1 MNRTDARLMRRA
13 IALAERGRGRTRP
26 NPPVGAVIAKG
37 ERVLSEAW
45 HHAAGEPH
53 AEALALEAAGAEA
66 RDATLYITLEPCT
79 THGRTPPCAP
89 RVIAAGI
96 RRVVVGAL
104 DPNPA
109 VDGTGIRAL
118 EAAGIGVV
126 GGVLEADARALV
138 APFAKYIRTGRPLV
152 TVKMAAT
159 LDGRTAALD
168 GSSKWITGPS
178 SRRDVHRIRSM
189 VDAVMVGVGTVVKDD
204 PQLTVRLRGYHGP
217 QPVRVVLDSSART
230 PITAAVCDGAA
241 PTLLYTTEK
250 APEDSI
256 RALVMKGVD
265 VIRLALRD
273 GRVDLGTVLDDLGR
287 RGLLEV
293 LLEGGPTVLGDAVEG
308 GLVDRYVLYIA
319 PKLLGSS
326 GAPML
331 DGLVVGNVADAREL
345 TITSVRRTGADLRIE
360 AEPRR

>member
-1 MNRTDARLMRRA
+1 MNRTDVRLMRRA
-13 IALAERGRGRTRP
+13 LALAERGRGRTRP

-37 ERVLSEAW
+37 EKIIAEAW
-45 HHAAGEPH
+45 HHSAGEPH
-53 AEALALEAAGAEA
+53 AEALALSEAGEAA
-66 RDATLYITLEPCT
+66 RDATLFLTLEPCT

-109 VDGTGIRAL
+109 VDGAGLRAL
-118 EAAGIGVV
+118 EEAGIEVA
-126 GGVLEADARALV
+126 GGVLDAEARQLV
-138 APFAKYIRTGRPLV
+138 APFAKHIRTGRPLV
-152 TVKMAAT
+152 TAKMAAT

-168 GSSKWITGPS
+168 GSSQWITGPS

-204 PQLTVRLRGYHGP
+204 PQLTVRLRGYRGP
-217 QPVRVVLDSSART
+217 QPARVILDSAART
-230 PITAAVCDGAA
+230 PANAAVCDGSA
-241 PTLLYTTEK
+241 PTILYTTEK
-250 APEDSI
+250 ASDESI
-256 RALVMKGVD
+256 RALVMRGIEV
-265 VIRLALRD
+265 VRLQLRD

-308 GLVDRYVLYIA
+308 GLVDRYVLYLA

-331 DGLVVGNVADAREL
+331 SGLVVGNIADAREL

>member
-1 MNRTDARLMRRA
+1 MNRTDVRLMRRA
-13 IALAERGRGRTRP
+13 LALAERGRGRTRP
-26 NPPVGAVIAKG
+26 NPPVGAVIAQSEKIVG
-37 ERVLSEAW
+37 EAW

-53 AEALALEAAGAEA
+53 AEALALEAAGEAA
-66 RDATLYITLEPCT
+66 RDATLYVTLEPCT

-89 RVIAAGI
+89 RLIAAGI
-96 RRVVVGAL
+96 RRVVVGAI

-109 VDGTGIRAL
+109 VDGAGIRML
-118 EAAGIGVV
+118 ESAGIEVA
-126 GGVLEADARALV
+126 GGVLDAEAGQLL

-152 TVKMAAT
+152 TAKMAAT

-168 GSSKWITGPS
+168 GSSRWITGPS
-178 SRRDVHRIRSM
+178 SRRDVHRLRSV

-204 PQLTVRLRGYHGP
+204 PELTVRLRGYRGP
-217 QPVRVVLDSSART
+217 QPIRVILDSSGRT
-230 PITAAVCDGAA
+230 PVAAKVCDGSA

-256 RALVMKGVD
+256 RALVLKGVE
-265 VIRLALRD
+265 VVRFQLRD
-273 GRVDLGTVLDDLGR
+273 GRVDLGGVLDDLGR

-308 GLVDRYVLYIA
+308 GLVDRYVLYLA

-331 DGLVVGNVADAREL
+331 SGLVVGNVADAREL